1 MIRSTTILSV
11 RHQGAVVIAGDG
23 QVTMNQVIIKHGAS
37 KIRRLY
43 EGKVLSGFAG
53 TAADAIALYER
64 FEGKLEKYKGN
75 LYRAAVELTKDWRM
89 DKALRRLEALLIAA
103 DRETSLII
111 SGNGDVIEPDD
122 GVVAIGSGGPY
133 ALSAARALVRHSG
146 LDAKSIALEAMRI
159 AAGICVHTNDEI
171 TVEAL

>member
-1 MIRSTTILSV
+1 MIKSTTILSV
-11 RHQGAVVIAGDG
+11 RHKGSVVIAGDG
-23 QVTMNQVIIKHGAS
+23 QVTMNQIIIKHGAS

-43 EGKVLSGFAG
+43 EGRVLSGFAG

-64 FEGKLEKYKGN
+64 FEGKLEMYKGN
-75 LYRAAVELTKDWRM
+75 LYRSAVELTKDWRT
-89 DKALRRLEALLIAA
+89 DKAMRRLEALLIAV

-122 GVVAIGSGGPY
+122 GVVAIGSGGAY

-146 LDAKSIALEAMRI
+146 LDAKTIVLEAMRI
-159 AAGICVHTNDEI
+159 AAGICVNTNEEI
-171 TVEAL
+171 TVEEL